1 MEFNPLQNEEKYS
14 HNKCYDKSVLMEK
27 TLKLSLS
34 KKEKLR
40 KNRTKFGIDQKKV
53 KANFPAENDDI

>member
-27 TLKLSLS
+27 TLKLSL
-34 KKEKLR
+34 KKR
-40 KNRTKFGIDQKKV
+40 KAKK
-53 KANFPAENDDI
+53 K

>member
-27 TLKLSLS
+27 TLKLCQ
-34 KKEKLR
+34 KKNEKLR
-40 KNRTKFGIDQKKV
+40 KNRTKFGIDEKKS
-53 KANFPAENDDI
+53 ES